1 MSFVALKMI
10 HMACAFISGASFLA
24 RGILMIRQ
32 SPLLSAKFVKIA
44 PHVNDTLLLG
54 TAIAMLVMLSL
65 NPLNVTW
72 LMLKIGLLV
81 VYIGLGLVA
90 LRFGKSIG
98 IRIAAWNAG
107 LVVFVAIVGI
117 ALINPA

>member
-1 MSFVALKMI
+1 
-10 HMACAFISGASFLA
+10 
-24 RGILMIRQ
+24 
-32 SPLLSAKFVKIA
+32 VKIA

-98 IRIAAWNAG
+98 IRIAAWTAG

-117 ALINPA
+117 ALIKPA